1 MSKLWLIEVV
11 REIEEPYT
19 FHIRQEDKPST
30 EQIVKELSEDHYIDD
45 DPDYTKYKVSEVTV

>member
-19 FHIRQEDKPST
+19 FHLRQEDKPST
-30 EQIVKELSEDHYIDD
+30 KQIVKELSEKHYIND
-45 DPDYTKYKVSEVTV
+45 DPDYTEYKVSEVTV